1 MPLPPT
7 YDWDENTTTIDAPT
21 SPLMQNPVLRQMCS
35 FHFNI
40 PLLAPLN
47 GLQALLPPGFTAGPS
62 AEDASLSVVGLA
74 FGVHTRFT
82 LNGVAHGPF
91 LNSLISAPGTTNTAL
106 GRLETVVLASL
117 ISDAAARDVFNS
129 VNGPNTS
136 RQPLAYEA
144 KIGEESGEFSIEVVV
159 DLPTSQPGQRSR
171 LRASA
176 KVALSA
182 FTVRQVAQPQPNAG
196 APLRSTA
203 GTTAHG
209 ARWTA
214 VQADAAVLT
223 AAAAHAQVQVPAST
237 LHLPAGTLQ
246 FVRINDQNTPFGMVG
261 VRNNAEI
268 FSANA

>member
-1 MPLPPT
+1 
-7 YDWDENTTTIDAPT
+7 
-21 SPLMQNPVLRQMCS
+21 MQNPVLRQMCS

-62 AEDASLSVVGLA
+62 AGDASLSVVGLA

-106 GRLETVVLASL
+106 GRLETVVLASF
-117 ISDAAARDVFNS
+117 ISDAAARDAFNS
-129 VNGPNTS
+129 INGPNTS
-136 RQPLAYEA
+136 RLPLAYESE
-144 KIGEESGEFSIEVVV
+144 IEEESGQFSIEVTIE
-159 DLPTSQPGQRSR
+159 LPTSGPPGRSR

-176 KVALSA
+176 KVPLTAM
-182 FTVRQVAQPQPNAG
+182 TTRVAGQPQPG
-196 APLRSTA
+196 TTPPPMPLRSTD
-203 GTTAHG
+203 GVTAHG

-214 VQADAAVLT
+214 IQADGAALPSG
-223 AAAAHAQVQVPAST
+223 AASAQVQVPAST

-246 FVRINDQNTPFGMVG
+246 FVRINDQNTPLGMVG